1 MKTHPD
7 CLHFQKDCLTVLQ
20 RVLKKKATRRWELIK
35 EMVHNSCCSYACEA
49 YLLKTSYSTCKSPMS
64 CRGRDTDYVNDT
76 ANLKRLSISARDTSF
91 LIPFSKSWI
100 LTDFDYRQLRKY
112 TLLRQVFTSGYN
124 CPGSQME
131 DYTTVVTFLKQ
142 CFFTQRALSKYML
155 TYLSYFLTLA
165 SYHVFHTS
173 CN

>member
-1 MKTHPD
+1 M
-7 CLHFQKDCLTVLQ
+7 
-20 RVLKKKATRRWELIK
+20 
-35 EMVHNSCCSYACEA
+35 
-49 YLLKTSYSTCKSPMS
+49 CKSPMS

-100 LTDFDYRQLRKY
+100 LTDFEYRQLRKC

-131 DYTTVVTFLKQ
+131 DYTTEVTFLKQ

-155 TYLSYFLTLA
+155 TYLPYFLTLA

>member
-1 MKTHPD
+1 
-7 CLHFQKDCLTVLQ
+7 
-20 RVLKKKATRRWELIK
+20 
-35 EMVHNSCCSYACEA
+35 
-49 YLLKTSYSTCKSPMS
+49 
-64 CRGRDTDYVNDT
+64 
-76 ANLKRLSISARDTSF
+76 
-91 LIPFSKSWI
+91 
-100 LTDFDYRQLRKY
+100 
-112 TLLRQVFTSGYN
+112 
-124 CPGSQME
+124 ME